1 MQLPREHG
9 PIAETAWLTP
19 TRIVC
24 VLPSRPPSAILV
36 RAARHASA
44 VRCGE
49 DVLRGSLRS
58 RAASWDEKGTD
69 HGDI

>member
-1 MQLPREHG
+1 MVASLAYLALARNKEHHSAMQLPREHG

-44 VRCGE
+44 VRCG
-49 DVLRGSLRS
+49 
-58 RAASWDEKGTD
+58 
-69 HGDI
+69 